1 MFESLKHWF
10 ESSGNENK
18 LFDHADD
25 ETIHIA
31 LASLLYRVIAS
42 DQKES
47 DKEKHEFGEI
57 LRTEFD
63 LNDAQIA
70 NLYKQ
75 VKQLKSNL
83 IDDLKTIEHYLKHN
97 PSIRMMF
104 MKKLNH
110 LISLD
115 GVTSNEMDVFYEAQ
129 KVLFPELSDENEF

>member
-10 ESSGNENK
+10 ESSATESK
-18 LFDHADD
+18 LFNHADE

-42 DQKES
+42 DHRES
-47 DKEKHEFGEI
+47 DREKHEFADI

-70 NLYKQ
+70 SLYKQ
-75 VKQLKSNL
+75 AKHLNSSL
-83 IDDLKTIEHYLKHN
+83 ATDLETIDHYLKQN
-97 PSIRMMF
+97 PHLRMIF

-115 GVTSNEMDVFYEAQ
+115 GVTSNEMEVFYNAQ
-129 KVLFPELSDENEF
+129 SVLFPELSGESEF